1 MPSRFQDYDCLLVN
15 SEIDEPNTVH
25 EALSGEQSIQWRE
38 AKESEYSSL
47 LKNDT
52 WDLVPPPE
60 GKNIVG
66 SRWVLKVK
74 RDENGCIDRFKAR
87 LVAQGYSQVKG
98 VDYDEVFSPVA
109 RYTFVRSLLA
119 LANEHDLEIHQKWM

>member
-1 MPSRFQDYDCLLVN
+1 M
-15 SEIDEPNTVH
+15 EEPKTVH
-25 EALSGEQSIQWRE
+25 EALNGEQSSQWRE
-38 AKESEYSSL
+38 AMESEYSSL

-74 RDENGCIDRFKAR
+74 CDENGSVNRFKAR

-98 VDYDEVFSPVA
+98 VDYDKVFSPVA
-109 RYTFVRSLLA
+109 RNTSVRSLLA
-119 LANEHDLEIHQKWM
+119 LANAHDLEVQCTSNGCKNCLSEWFIGL